1 MLGHALANTLSDLAT
16 GIGWVGMGIVLYF
29 LLAAV
34 CTEVFYLLRG
44 GRRGWERREAKRL
57 PAELAELERQRR
69 AEIRC
74 MGGGR
79 RGPERICG
87 PESRERLPLSARRSA

>member
-1 MLGHALANTLSDLAT
+1 MLGQALANSISDLAA
-16 GIGWVGMGIVLYF
+16 GIGWVGLGVVLYF

-34 CTEVFYLLRG
+34 FTEAFYLLRG
-44 GRRGWERREAKRL
+44 GREGWERREAKRL

-74 MGGGR
+74 IGGGR
-79 RGPERICG
+79 RGPERVAG
-87 PESRERLPLSARRSA
+87 PESRERLPFSGRRSA